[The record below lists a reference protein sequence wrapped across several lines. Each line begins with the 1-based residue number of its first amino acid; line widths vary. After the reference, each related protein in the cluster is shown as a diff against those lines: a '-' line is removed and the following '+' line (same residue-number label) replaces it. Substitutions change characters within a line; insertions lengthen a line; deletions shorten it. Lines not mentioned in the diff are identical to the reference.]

1 MSTFRPAPT
10 TRLLEGITYSRPA
23 GKDLLLDLYLP
34 GTGEQPYPVVIW
46 LHGGGWFTGDR
57 TLAPD
62 LALHAGSMQCAIA
75 SIEYR
80 LSGTDAFP
88 AQLEDVHQAVRFL
101 RDEAGRFGLDPQRI
115 GLWGASAG
123 GHLAALAALTA
134 EHPVYRNEHPEAE
147 AARVQAVAVSY
158 PPVDLAAIVAQAAG
172 RQRGWEQT
180 PEGRFLGHD
189 PATPLGA
196 ELARQANPLS
206 WVTGSAPAFQIS
218 HGTGD
223 LLVGPDHSVQLHQ
236 ALLQADADSELY
248 LLDGFKHGFL
258 NPPGRLDV
266 QLASVM
272 DDGRLQAEEPVA
284 AIHYASGLPGDG
296 AAHTFGFARVHE
308 FFKHR
313 LSTLPTK
320 AKLL

>member
-1 MSTFRPAPT
+1 MSNSRLGPT
-10 TRLLEGITYSRPA
+10 AQLLEGVTYSKPA
-23 GKDLLLDLYLP
+23 GEDLLMDLCLP
-34 GTGEQPYPVVIW
+34 EAAEQPWPVVIW

-62 LALHAGSMQCAIA
+62 LARHAGLMNCAIA

-80 LSGTDAFP
+80 LSATDTFP

-101 RDEAGRFGLDPQRI
+101 RNQAGSYGLDPQRI

-134 EHPVYRNEHPEAE
+134 ENPDYRKEHPDAE
-147 AARVQAVAVSY
+147 SARVQAVAVSY
-158 PPVDLAAIVAQAAG
+158 PPVDLAAIVAQAHG
-172 RQRGWEQT
+172 QRSWEQT

-189 PATPLGA
+189 PAIGPGA

-206 WVTGSAPAFQIS
+206 WVTTNAPAFQIA
-218 HGTGD
+218 HGTAD
-223 LLVGPDHSVQLHQ
+223 RLVEPEHSLRLHR
-236 ALLQADADSELY
+236 ALLQAGVDSELY
-248 LLDGFKHGFL
+248 LLDGYKHGFL

-272 DDGRLQAEEPVA
+272 DDGRLQAEEPA
-284 AIHYASGLPGDG
+284 AARHYTSGLPEDG
-296 AAHTFGFARVHE
+296 SADTFGFARIHE
-308 FFKHR
+308 FFKQK
-313 LSTLPTK
+313 LSITPMK
-320 AKLL
+320 ANPS